1 MVRLFSRTFRVSEP
15 IANSSFLDVGMV
27 ILPSYLLEVQD
38 PTVLLF
44 ADSNHFF
51 FQALMT
57 KISAGLGIS
66 ALVIPSLSPE
76 NVLALLQKR
85 TKSAATKSASEP
97 RRPIY

>member
-51 FQALMT
+51 FSGTYDKNIGGFGHFCACDS
-57 KISAGLGIS
+57 ISL
-66 ALVIPSLSPE
+66 P
-76 NVLALLQKR
+76 
-85 TKSAATKSASEP
+85 
-97 RRPIY
+97 